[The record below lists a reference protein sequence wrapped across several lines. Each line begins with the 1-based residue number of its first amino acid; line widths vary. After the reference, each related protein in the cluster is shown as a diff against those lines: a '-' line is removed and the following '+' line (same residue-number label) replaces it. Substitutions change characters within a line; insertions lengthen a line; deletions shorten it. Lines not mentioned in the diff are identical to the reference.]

1 MALLVVGG
9 SGFAGRAVC
18 RRAVQRGIP
27 VISLSRSGRPEDVMS
42 SWTDAVD
49 WREGNAA
56 DPEVVRSLVK
66 DCKGVISTVGTMVD
80 STWPVGARQMY
91 LNLKKNFQS
100 GKGLGNMPGGGLGGL
115 ATLFAGGAP
124 DLGTNE
130 RESATSSDG
139 EDTYE
144 ALNRDVHL
152 VVASEA
158 AGSKETESFVYFSA
172 VPPNVVNSKI
182 PLVQR
187 YFSTKME
194 TEMALAQYEP
204 EELRCTILRPTVMYD
219 DENLH
224 TLAPAAISKLSSLLD
239 SLIFARFG
247 FRDVPHLLPTP
258 PIFVDTVA
266 DCAIEAA
273 LDRTIDGILD
283 VKDITR
289 VAHASGGGS

>member
-1 MALLVVGG
+1 MQGSHFYGG
-9 SGFAGRAVC
+9 HHGGFHLAGRRASDVPEPEKKLSVGKRIRQYA
-18 RRAVQRGIP
+18 RRGFGWSGNSFCGRC
-27 VISLSRSGRPEDVMS
+27 SRSRHKRTRIRDVIGR
-42 SWTDAVD
+42 
-49 WREGNAA
+49 RG
-56 DPEVVRSLVK
+56 
-66 DCKGVISTVGTMVD
+66 
-80 STWPVGARQMY
+80 
-91 LNLKKNFQS
+91 
-100 GKGLGNMPGGGLGGL
+100 
-115 ATLFAGGAP
+115 
-124 DLGTNE
+124 
-130 RESATSSDG
+130 
-139 EDTYE
+139 YE